1 MARMDSFIIFTFIL
15 IVNIMDKRQFSL
27 ATIKKLTFLLFI
39 SFCNLQAQNIV
50 WQKTIGGNDYDVLS
64 RIKPTSDG
72 GCIIAGYSKS
82 VISGDKTE
90 NNINNSNDF
99 WVVKL
104 DSLGGLQWEN
114 TIGGYHEDYLMDVIE
129 TFDGGF
135 LLGGTSKSD
144 SSGDKTEGFCNPVA
158 DWGDYWIVKL
168 NSAGNIVWQNTIGAC
183 SNDYFVTLE
192 QLADGNY
199 ILGGTSTSNATCD
212 KTENNTS
219 ATSSTPPCDEGSND
233 FWTVKID
240 TTGNI
245 LDQKTSGRSP
255 HSSETLI
262 SISATIDGG
271 YMCAGTSR
279 VYYGGPNYGGYDN
292 WIVELN
298 TNCDFLGAKAIGGN
312 KNDLSP
318 IIKQLPDGSYICA
331 SSSNSDSSGLKTV
344 GSYGLVDMW
353 IYKLDTNANIMWQKD
368 IGGSGNDYVNFIA
381 PTFDNGFIC
390 GGPSN
395 SPISG
400 LKTSS
405 GFGYSDYWIL
415 KLDSLGNIQWQRIY
429 GGSGDDNF
437 TTIHQTPNGN
447 YIAAGY
453 SDSNISG
460 NKTENSRGKS
470 DYWVLE
476 IDDNSEYNLITGK
489 TFFDY
494 NGNNVKD
501 SSDVNLPYQIIKE
514 ANTNHFAFTQADGSY
529 HLSVPDTG
537 TYQVSQHQSLVY
549 LNSSPINHVATF
561 SSLNQIDS
569 LNDFATT
576 QTVFIN
582 DLQVSITPVGPFR
595 PGFNAW
601 YNIEFKNV
609 GTIPQQGTIVF
620 YPDTNLTFL
629 SSSVSPQAITM
640 DSILWQTQILK
651 PFQQGSINVY
661 LNVHSSTQ
669 IGHWVNSSVKI
680 EPLIN
685 DTNPSDNIASWN
697 QFITGS
703 YDPNEILVD
712 RDSIS
717 TEELLASPALDYI
730 IRFQNTGNDT
740 AFTVKILNPIDT
752 FKLDLVSFEIIAA
765 SHPFSLDYLSYEG
778 NVEFK
783 FENILLPDSTVDE
796 LKSHGYV
803 RYRIRPKTTIQVHD
817 SISNY
822 AAIYFDYN
830 LPVIT
835 NKAITRIVYP
845 DNFVEMYTTVCD
857 SLISPSGNY
866 TWNSNGLYFD
876 TIPGGTS
883 GVDSVYVIHL
893 NIGTSFGSLNA
904 TSCNSYVS
912 PSGKFMW
919 SVSGVYSDTLTNS
932 IGCDSIIT
940 INLAI
945 NHSSSSTISISECNQ
960 YSSPSGK
967 YVWTSSGT
975 YYDTIPN
982 FQGCDSILFINLTIN
997 NSSDSTIFTSAC
1009 DNYLSPSG
1017 NFIWSTSGT
1026 YTDSILTSHGCD
1038 SVITINLT
1046 IIPRSNAVLTVSSCE
1061 TFTSPST
1068 NYVWNSSGVYYDTIP
1083 NVMGCDSIIV
1093 INLTVINNSSSTQY
1107 ISECNSYISPSGLHV
1122 WTTSG
1127 NYLDTISNSIG
1138 CDSIININ
1146 LILNTV
1152 DSSVSVVPPLLTAN
1166 AIGANYQ
1173 WIFCDSSIIQGEVS
1187 QNFLATTN
1195 GSYAVIITQNG
1206 CIDTSSCYSVTNV
1219 GVNENE
1225 YSDVFR
1231 VFPNPSSDKL
1241 TISFESFIISG
1252 RILISNALGNFIYS
1266 GDVSNNSKI
1275 EINVESFSDGI
1286 YFIWVFDGERCCCKK
1301 LMITHN

>member
-114 TIGGYHEDYLMDVIE
+114 TIGGNKEDYLNDIIE
-129 TFDGGF
+129 TIDGGYV
-135 LLGGTSKSD
+135 LGGSSNSD
-144 SSGDKTEGFCNPVA
+144 SSWDKTEGVCNSYA
-158 DWGDYWIVKL
+158 DWGDYWVVKISS
-168 NSAGNIVWQNTIGAC
+168 NGIIEWQNTIKAC
-183 SNDYFVTLE
+183 ATENLRAIE
-192 QLADGNY
+192 QSTDGNFF
-199 ILGGTSTSNATCD
+199 LGGHTVSNAYCD

-219 ATSSTPPCDEGSND
+219 YTSGVVSCGEGSHD
-233 FWTVKID
+233 MWIVKID
-240 TTGNI
+240 SVGNI
-245 LDQKTSGRSP
+245 INQKNLGRSL
-255 HSSETLI
+255 HSSEFLN
-262 SISATIDGG
+262 SLYATYDGG
-271 YMCAGTSR
+271 VICGGSCHAI
-279 VYYGGPNYGGYDN
+279 YGSPNYGGYDN
-292 WIVELN
+292 YIIKLN
-298 TNCDFLGAKAIGGN
+298 ANCAVQWYKVIGGN
-312 KNDLSP
+312 ASDQNP
-318 IIKQLPDGSYICA
+318 IIKQLPDGNYICA
-331 SSSNSDSSGLKTV
+331 SSTNTDTSGLKTV
-344 GSYGLVDMW
+344 GSYGLMDMW
-353 IYKLDTNANIMWQKD
+353 IYKLDTVGNILWQKD
-368 IGGSGNDYVNFIA
+368 IGGSGNDYVNFIV

-537 TYQVSQHQSLVY
+537 TYQVSQHQSLFY

-629 SSSVSPQAITM
+629 SSSVTPQAITM

-680 EPLIN
+680 EPLMN
-685 DTNPSDNIASWN
+685 DTNPSDNMASWN

-712 RDSIS
+712 RDSIT

-752 FKLDLVSFEIIAA
+752 FKLDIMSFEIIAS

-803 RYRIRPKTTIQVHD
+803 RYRIHPKTTIPVHD

-835 NKAITRIVYP
+835 NNAVTRIVYP
-845 DNFVEMYTTVCD
+845 DNFVELYTTVCD

-912 PSGKFMW
+912 PSGKFTW
-919 SVSGVYSDTLTNS
+919 NVSGVYSDTLTNS

-945 NHSSSSTISISECNQ
+945 NHSSSSTVSISECNQ

-967 YVWTSSGT
+967 YVWTSSDT

-1009 DNYLSPSG
+1009 DSYLSPSG
-1017 NFIWSTSGT
+1017 NYTWSSSGT

-1061 TFTSPST
+1061 NFTSPST
-1068 NYVWNSSGVYYDTIP
+1068 NYVWNSSGVYNDTIP

-1093 INLTVINNSSSTQY
+1093 INLTVLNNSSSTQY
-1107 ISECNSYISPSGLHV
+1107 FTECNSYTSPSGLHV

-1138 CDSIININ
+1138 CDSIINIH
-1146 LILNTV
+1146 LIVNTV
-1152 DSSVSVVPPLLTAN
+1152 DSSVTAVPPLLTAN

-1173 WIFCDSSIIQGEVS
+1173 WLFCDSSIIQGEVS
-1187 QNFLATTN
+1187 QNFLATAN

-1206 CIDTSSCYSVTNV
+1206 CIDTSSCYSVINV
-1219 GVNENE
+1219 GVNEIG
-1225 YSDVFR
+1225 YSDVFYI
-1231 VFPNPSSDKL
+1231 FPNPSSDKI
-1241 TISFESFIISG
+1241 TISLGSVITSG
-1252 RILISNALGNFIYS
+1252 RIMISNTLGNCIYS
-1266 GDVSNNSKI
+1266 GEMTNESKKEISI
-1275 EINVESFSDGI
+1275 ESYSDGI
-1286 YFIWVFDGERCCCKK
+1286 YFIWVFDGEKYCSKK
-1301 LMITHN
+1301 LLVTHK